1 MLRLCPVRVDSVDC
15 HLGGSRLR
23 LAILASRMLR
33 STSAA
38 HRPHRIRARTHA
50 GRGVR
55 ACVQASEDS
64 EPRGR
69 CDARRVTAHCA
80 RTKTTPERARRRLRP
95 TSSCPLAAPTE
106 RSDVAH
112 SHGTLPRLPFPQ
124 SHFEF
129 QVSQSRWSHERLMFF
144 LTRFCNFTTPSTTFS
159 RPYPLHRY
167 HRW

>member
-1 MLRLCPVRVDSVDC
+1 MGPVRVDSVDC

-38 HRPHRIRARTHA
+38 YRPHRIRARTHA

-112 SHGTLPRLPFPQ
+112 SHGTLPRLPFNPQ
-124 SHFEF
+124 IKFPNLDGAMNIF
-129 QVSQSRWSHERLMFF
+129 FFARNRCTRVQVRGCCLKQILGV
-144 LTRFCNFTTPSTTFS
+144 
-159 RPYPLHRY
+159 Y
-167 HRW
+167 